1 MKRNIAI
8 GLSLVLLIVGFYGC
22 AGPQLT
28 RPVEKRPVS
37 LDTWLNNKG
46 LSQVVEA
53 LKSNSFI
60 KGRPFTIAKGK
71 GEAVGESISNQIDLL
86 TEGLRDRLISLCLQY
101 PEIKVVRRHPV
112 SVQDRPY
119 RLHELKCGAF
129 TEYEVLLVVDIIR
142 YGRLDDDLVIISIKA
157 IELKTGNWVPGLS
170 LRKEVS
176 LTPEQSRDLNTVHPD
191 EYLQGTKYVPF
202 LQSQGAEMAAY
213 LAKNLSCVF
222 REARGEKEIKIF
234 VDASKVKGRN
244 KDIVWFLKKQL
255 QFCNEIQLVN
265 DRDQSDW
272 ILVAEAREMGQ
283 GAGIGQFWVD
293 AYERKGGALVKG
305 MATYAYFVLGQEKRA
320 SVVGRWKIVMLPSR
334 SKEGFM
340 EIAAWSEGGYI
351 GNLFGADGNVLRER
365 GIMITV
371 SGNHVDWTY
380 YDDRMQKTVLV
391 KGLILD
397 DREKMAVK
405 VKTFPAI
412 QKPYEQELVLI
423 D

>member
-1 MKRNIAI
+1 MKRNIAV
-8 GLSLVLLIVGFYGC
+8 GLALVLLIAGFYGC
-22 AGPQLT
+22 AGPRLT
-28 RPVEKRPVS
+28 HPVKNRPVP
-37 LDTWLNNKG
+37 LDPWIDNKG

-101 PEIKVVRRHPV
+101 PEIKLVRRHPV

-119 RLHELKCGAF
+119 RLYDLSCGSF

-142 YGRLDDDLVIISIKA
+142 YGRLDEDLVTINIKA
-157 IELKTGNWVPGLS
+157 IDLKTGNWVPGLS

-176 LTPEQSRDLNTVHPD
+176 LTPEQSRDLNTAHPD

-213 LAKNLSCVF
+213 LARNLSCIF
-222 REARGEKEIKIF
+222 RDAPSDKEIRIF
-234 VDASKVKGRN
+234 VDASKVKGWN
-244 KDIVWFLKKQL
+244 KDTVWFLKKQL
-255 QFCNEIQLVN
+255 QFCNEIQLVS
-265 DRDQSDW
+265 DREQSDW
-272 ILVAEAREMGQ
+272 VLVAEARELGQ
-283 GAGIGQFWVD
+283 GAGIGQFWID
-293 AYERKGGALVKG
+293 AYERKGGDLVRG
-305 MATYAYFVLGQEKRA
+305 MATYAYFVIGRERPA
-320 SVVGRWKIVMLPSR
+320 SVIGRWKVVSLPSR
-334 SKEGFM
+334 LKEGFM

-371 SGNHVDWTY
+371 NGNHVDWTY

-391 KGLILD
+391 KGLLLD

-412 QKPYEQELVLI
+412 QKPYEQELVRV